1 MSLHRLLGFRAA
13 VADPAALAAYYG
25 EMGLVGDAASGY
37 TGSDGGAAVV
47 LDEAPVRRLV
57 SVDLGCADEGD
68 LEDVRR
74 RLEAG
79 GASPTSGGDSVSA
92 VDPAS
97 RVVFTVRVAEPEIR
111 GALSA
116 LVPPNAPGAIV
127 RVNTRAPA
135 VFDGPRPPRRLGHLV
150 IGTPDLAATRDFL
163 VGGIGCRVS
172 DEFGGIIAFLRCSTD
187 HHNIALVGSLVP
199 LLQHYSWECDD
210 IDHVGHAATA
220 LYRVDPNRHAWGIGR
235 HFAGSN
241 FYWYLRDP
249 AGSFVEFY
257 SDMDRIDDDQ
267 AWDTRGRTPFDLEH
281 VANAWGPNLPLEFI
295 EPPDLPELQAAWSV

>member
-37 TGSDGGAAVV
+37 TGSGGGAAVV

-111 GALSA
+111 GAPDRVGHTQRAGSHSPCEHTRISGVRWPASA
-116 LVPPNAPGAIV
+116 AA
-127 RVNTRAPA
+127 
-135 VFDGPRPPRRLGHLV
+135 PRPPG
-150 IGTPDLAATRDFL
+150 
-163 VGGIGCRVS
+163 
-172 DEFGGIIAFLRCSTD
+172 
-187 HHNIALVGSLVP
+187 
-199 LLQHYSWECDD
+199 
-210 IDHVGHAATA
+210 
-220 LYRVDPNRHAWGIGR
+220 
-235 HFAGSN
+235 
-241 FYWYLRDP
+241 
-249 AGSFVEFY
+249 
-257 SDMDRIDDDQ
+257 DRY
-267 AWDTRGRTPFDLEH
+267 P
-281 VANAWGPNLPLEFI
+281 
-295 EPPDLPELQAAWSV
+295 

>member
-37 TGSDGGAAVV
+37 TGSGGGAAVV

-97 RVVFTVRVAEPEIR
+97 RRRVHGPGGRTRNKGCPDRVGHTQRAGSHSPCEHTRISGVRWPT
-111 GALSA
+111 SA
-116 LVPPNAPGAIV
+116 AA
-127 RVNTRAPA
+127 
-135 VFDGPRPPRRLGHLV
+135 PRPPG
-150 IGTPDLAATRDFL
+150 
-163 VGGIGCRVS
+163 
-172 DEFGGIIAFLRCSTD
+172 
-187 HHNIALVGSLVP
+187 
-199 LLQHYSWECDD
+199 
-210 IDHVGHAATA
+210 
-220 LYRVDPNRHAWGIGR
+220 
-235 HFAGSN
+235 
-241 FYWYLRDP
+241 
-249 AGSFVEFY
+249 
-257 SDMDRIDDDQ
+257 DRY
-267 AWDTRGRTPFDLEH
+267 P
-281 VANAWGPNLPLEFI
+281 
-295 EPPDLPELQAAWSV
+295 